1 MNRATFR
8 EFALIRMSHR
18 FLLAI
23 GAAALIASVFGCAH
37 LPWAARD
44 AGVKG
49 PATVTGQVTSDR
61 GAILADAAVTLSG
74 PTVRRETR
82 TNITGRFSFEQ
93 VPLGRYELSAS
104 APGYKGTKQTVT
116 VDKETGVRADLKL
129 RM

>member
-1 MNRATFR
+1 MN
-8 EFALIRMSHR
+8 R

-23 GAAALIASVFGCAH
+23 GTAALIASFPGCGH
-37 LPWAARD
+37 LPWASRD

-74 PTVRRETR
+74 PSVRRQTR
-82 TNITGRFSFEQ
+82 TGVTGRFTFEQ
-93 VPLGRYELSAS
+93 VPLGRYVVSVSA
-104 APGYKGTKQTVT
+104 AGYKSAKQTVT
-116 VDKETGVRADLKL
+116 VDKEASVRADLKL